1 VAAAAA
7 AALTGGRQGAA
18 RRLGQDVEHLRV
30 PVNPG
35 VTLPDQSTPPRS
47 PIATTNPFDG
57 SVVAEFD
64 AMGSAEVDRLVEQS
78 HAAYLEWRQ
87 RPREERAAI
96 VARAGELMLERREQ
110 LAPLLTL
117 EMGKLTREANGEV
130 FLAASILSYY
140 GANGPEMLADKPLPT
155 RKGEARLVSQPV
167 GALLGVMPW
176 NFPYYQVVRFAGPNL
191 VAGNTVLLKHAS
203 NCPQSALALEQLF
216 RDAGVPEGVY
226 TNLFVPGREVSRII
240 ENPLIQ
246 GASLTGSEAAGA
258 SVGEVS
264 GRHLKKCVLELGGSD
279 PFLVLDAEDMKHTVS
294 AALVGRMAN
303 MGQSCISAKRMLVVD
318 EAYDEFVA
326 GLRDAMAALVPGDPA
341 DPATTVG
348 PVSSEESALEIL
360 EQVQDA
366 IDKGAKV
373 EIGGGRMERP
383 GAFIEPTLLTGVT
396 PEMRI
401 FREEVFG
408 PVAVVH
414 RVSSDEEAIAMA
426 NDSEF
431 GLGGAVLCHD
441 MERAQRVA
449 ERLDTGMVWINHPT
463 SSSAELPFGGVKRSG
478 FGRELSE
485 LGIHEFVNKKLIY
498 ALPADTRIQGAAG

>member
-1 VAAAAA
+1 VI
-7 AALTGGRQGAA
+7 LS
-18 RRLGQDVEHLRV
+18 
-30 PVNPG
+30 
-35 VTLPDQSTPPRS
+35 DQPRS
-47 PIATTNPFDG
+47 SRSSIATTNPFDG
-57 SVVAEFD
+57 SVVQEFD
-64 AMGSAEVDRLVEQS
+64 VMEPAEVDRLVERS
-78 HAAYLEWRQ
+78 HAAYTQWRN
-87 RPREERAAI
+87 RTREERAA
-96 VARAGELMLERREQ
+96 VVTRAGELMLERREE
-110 LAPLLTL
+110 LAELLTL
-117 EMGKLTREANGEV
+117 EMGKLTREAHGEV
-130 FLAASILSYY
+130 FLAASILAYY
-140 GANGPEMLADKPLPT
+140 GEQGPEMLADKPLPT
-155 RKGEARLVSQPV
+155 RKGEARVVSQPV

-191 VAGNTVLLKHAS
+191 VAGNTILLKHAS
-203 NCPQSALALEQLF
+203 NCPQSALALEQVF
-216 RDAGVPEGVY
+216 RDAGAPEGVY
-226 TNLFVPGREVSRII
+226 TNLFVPGRDISRII

-264 GRHLKKCVLELGGSD
+264 GRNLKKCVLELGGSD
-279 PFLVLDAEDMKHTVS
+279 PFIVLDAEDMTHTVT

-303 MGQSCISAKRMLVVD
+303 TGQSCISAKRMLVID
-318 EAYDEFVA
+318 EAYDAFVA
-326 GLRDAMAALVPGDPA
+326 GLRDAMSRLVPGDPA

-373 EIGGGRMERP
+373 EIGGGRMDRP
-383 GAFIEPTLLTGVT
+383 GAFVEPTLLTGVT
-396 PEMRI
+396 EDMRI

-414 RVSSDEEAIAMA
+414 KVSSDEEAIALA

-463 SSSAELPFGGVKRSG
+463 SSMAELPFGGVKKSG
-478 FGRELSE
+478 FGRELSD

-498 ALPADTRIQGAAG
+498 ALPSDTKIAGAAG